1 MSGFGIRFILEVKKD
16 VAITKHLTYISF
28 WSGFRLK
35 LGNDEGDHMDD
46 GEFVD
51 SSSTE
56 ILTVF
61 GELMH

>member
-16 VAITKHLTYISF
+16 VAITKRIFDISC
-28 WSGFRLK
+28 WGGFRLK
-35 LGNDEGDHMDD
+35 LGDDESDHNGD